1 MTRGRRMPGRGRAAG
16 LILAIAGIVGLAA
29 CGNGGSTPTS
39 SSTTGVKSGGTF
51 TMALDE
57 DVAGWNI
64 NYAND
69 DEFVLSEVMDQVQP
83 SVWIVQ
89 PNLSLK
95 LDTDYVLSATETST
109 SPQTIVYKL
118 NPKAK
123 WSDGVAFNADDFIYN
138 WEAQSGNPKYK
149 DVGGQAFEPSSTAG
163 YNQIKSVT
171 GSDGGETV
179 TIAFSSPFGDWK
191 SLFTNIVAAHIAEK
205 VGWNNGFQN
214 FNSSVQVSGG
224 PYELQSYTKGESI
237 VEVKNPKWWGTPGK
251 LNKIIYKITTD
262 DQEPAALQNGEV
274 NLVTPA
280 LASLSFLDQLKA
292 MTGVTTSTEPA
303 LEFQHIDFNEAN
315 PYLALSDVRHAIA
328 YGTNRQQLVTRIADV
343 IDPSEKVLNNR
354 IYATTQPEYQDT
366 SDGYGD
372 FSVAKAKSLLEAS
385 GMTLGSDGYFHPSSG
400 PEKGKDLTFNIS
412 TTSGVSVRQEIEE
425 LFQADMKAIGIKI
438 NIQNYTADTL
448 FGTIGPK
455 SEFDIIEFAWV
466 STPFASGNESIYCS
480 YTDAALCGEN
490 WDHYSDTQVDTLF
503 DEALS
508 TLDDTKAASLY
519 NQADALLWKDMATL
533 PLFQNPDLWGWNS
546 TYGNVIPNTSNI
558 GIPWNANQWGVKAS

>member
-1 MTRGRRMPGRGRAAG
+1 MPGRVRAAG
-16 LILAIAGIVGLAA
+16 LILAMAGIVGLAA

-69 DEFVLSEVMDQVQP
+69 DEFVLSEVMDQIQP

-123 WSDGVAFNADDFIYN
+123 WSDGVAFNSGDFIYN

-149 DVGGQAFEPSSTAG
+149 DVGGQAFEPTSTSG

-179 TIAFSSPFGDWK
+179 IIVFSSPFGDWK
-191 SLFTNIVAAHIAEK
+191 SLFTNIVAAHIGEK

-214 FNSSVQVSGG
+214 FNSSVQVAGG

-237 VEVKNPKWWGTPGK
+237 VDVRNPKWWGTPGK
-251 LNKIIYKITTD
+251 LSKIIYKITTD
-262 DQEPAALQNGEV
+262 DQEPAALQNCEV

-303 LEFQHIDFNEAN
+303 LEFQHLDFNEAN

-328 YGTNRQQLVTRIADV
+328 YGTNRQELVTRIADV

-385 GMTLGSDGYFHPSSG
+385 GMTMGSDGYFHPSSG
-400 PEKGKDLTFNIS
+400 PEKGKDLSFNIS
-412 TTSGVSVRQEIEE
+412 TTSGVSVRQQIEE

-480 YTDAALCGEN
+480 YTDPALCGEN
-490 WDHYSDTQVDTLF
+490 WDHYSDKTVDTLF
-503 DEALS
+503 DQALS
-508 TLDDTKAASLY
+508 TLDTTKAASLY

-558 GIPWNANQWGVKAS
+558 GIPWNANEWGVKAS